1 MERDGGQGVVAEQ
14 TKVLPGLHFD
24 FAAGVVPSLEDA
36 LSLGAAVPAS
46 APAAAQAPTSKGL

>member
-1 MERDGGQGVVAEQ
+1 MGQGVVAEQ